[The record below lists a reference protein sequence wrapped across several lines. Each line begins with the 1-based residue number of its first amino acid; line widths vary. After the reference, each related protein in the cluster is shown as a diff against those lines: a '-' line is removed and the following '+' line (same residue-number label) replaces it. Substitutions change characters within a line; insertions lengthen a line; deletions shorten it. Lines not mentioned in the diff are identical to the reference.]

1 MTEFFRTAMGHRY
14 YEVTLP
20 SIAREL
26 QRLNDNLER
35 LCRCLEQQG
44 AEPAESKQGALDG
57 YEGR

>member
-14 YEVTLP
+14 YESTLP

-26 QRLNDNLER
+26 QRLNDNFER
-35 LCRCLEQQG
+35 LWKCLEQR
-44 AEPAESKQGALDG
+44 ASEPAASKEGELDG

>member
-1 MTEFFRTAMGHRY
+1 MTDFFRTAMGHRY
-14 YEVTLP
+14 YEATLP

-35 LCRCLEQQG
+35 LCKCLEQ
-44 AEPAESKQGALDG
+44 EPAAAKEGALDG